1 MSQHLGNLNHRI
13 NKVGKNADAGTASA
27 LAASQLPQPYIPG
40 KSMVAVAGGTYQG
53 QNGLALGVSR
63 ISDNGKVIIR
73 LSGTA
78 NSKGVAAG
86 IGYQW

>member
-1 MSQHLGNLNHRI
+1 
-13 NKVGKNADAGTASA
+13 
-27 LAASQLPQPYIPG
+27 
-40 KSMVAVAGGTYQG
+40 MVAVAGGTYQG

-78 NSKGVAAG
+78 NSQGKKGVAAG

>member
-1 MSQHLGNLNHRI
+1 
-13 NKVGKNADAGTASA
+13 
-27 LAASQLPQPYIPG
+27 
-40 KSMVAVAGGTYQG
+40 QG

-63 ISDNGKVIIR
+63 TSDNGKVIIR

-78 NSKGVAAG
+78 NSQGKKGVAAG